1 MAIEKAM
8 VTGTSGIM
16 DWFDRNATS
25 PYYSVWVNRK
35 QLLFSFNDDDME
47 AGRSKLEN
55 DLYAIEQNNNND
67 LLIIKLH
74 PKKDK
79 AGYITDKTPIYGS
92 LVCRASELEKPMYGM
107 QPMGAIGYNS
117 KMENVLE
124 RVLETQN
131 AILTKLNAEELEEEY
146 EEEDKGILGN
156 ILQSPQMQTLL
167 MAGISKFLGIAGTDN
182 EAMAAGLAGIEDGQ
196 ENEAIII
203 LNSLMS
209 KGVSIDHLRK
219 LDQMGTVQLKSLLAM
234 L

>member
-1 MAIEKAM
+1 MALEKAM
-8 VTGTSGIM
+8 VTGTRGIM

-35 QLLFSFNDDDME
+35 QLLFSWNDDDME
-47 AGRSKLEN
+47 AGRSKLED
-55 DLYAIEQNNNND
+55 DLAAIEQNNNND
-67 LLIIKLH
+67 LIIIKLH

-92 LVCRASELEKPMYGM
+92 LVCRASELERPNYGM
-107 QPMGAIGYNS
+107 QQIGGYSS

-131 AILTKLNAEELEEEY
+131 AILTKLNADELEEE
-146 EEEDKGILGN
+146 EEAPESNTLGSL
-156 ILQSPQMQTLL
+156 IMQPHIQTLL
-167 MAGISKFLGIAGTDN
+167 IAGVSKLLGISGMEQQPASI
-182 EAMAAGLAGIEDGQ
+182 AGIEDIN

-209 KGVSIDHLRK
+209 KGVTVDHLRK
-219 LDQMGTVQLKSLLAM
+219 LDAMSTTQLKSLLAM

>member
-35 QLLFSFNDDDME
+35 QLLFSWNDDDME

-146 EEEDKGILGN
+146 EEEDKGMLGN

>member
-35 QLLFSFNDDDME
+35 QLLFSWNDDDSE
-47 AGRSKLEN
+47 AGRSKLES
-55 DLYAIEQNNNND
+55 DLYAIEQNGVND

-92 LVCRASELEKPMYGM
+92 LVCRPSELEKVDYSMQRMAGM
-107 QPMGAIGYNS
+107 SYNS
-117 KMENVLE
+117 KLE
-124 RVLETQN
+124 ETMN
-131 AILTKLNAEELEEEY
+131 AILTKLNKEELEEE
-146 EEEDKGILGN
+146 EEEEQDKGVLGN
-156 ILQSPQMQTLL
+156 ILNSPHVQNLLISGLTTMLGKFAGVQPTDQMAT
-167 MAGISKFLGIAGTDN
+167 
-182 EAMAAGLAGIEDGQ
+182 GLAGIENSD
-196 ENEAIII
+196 ENEAITI

-209 KGVSIDHLRK
+209 KGVTIEHLRK
-219 LDQMGTVQLKSLLAM
+219 LDQMGTMQLKTLLNM

>member
-146 EEEDKGILGN
+146 EEEDKGMLGN

-167 MAGISKFLGIAGTDN
+167 MAGISKFLGIAGTNN

>member
-35 QLLFSFNDDDME
+35 QLLFSWNDDDSE
-47 AGRSKLEN
+47 AGRSKLES
-55 DLYAIEQNNNND
+55 DLYAIEQNGVND

-92 LVCRASELEKPMYGM
+92 LVCRPSELEKVDYTMQRMSGM
-107 QPMGAIGYNS
+107 NYNS
-117 KMENVLE
+117 KME
-124 RVLETQN
+124 ETLN
-131 AILTKLNAEELEEEY
+131 AILTKLNQDELEEE
-146 EEEDKGILGN
+146 EEVEEDKGVIGNLLNSPHVQNLLISGLTTMLGN
-156 ILQSPQMQTLL
+156 F
-167 MAGISKFLGIAGTDN
+167 AGVKPN
-182 EAMAAGLAGIEDGQ
+182 ETVATGLAGIDNAN

-209 KGVSIDHLRK
+209 KGVTVEHLRK
-219 LDQMGTVQLKSLLAM
+219 LDQMSTVQLKSLLAM

>member
-8 VTGTSGIM
+8 VTGTTGIM

-35 QLLFSFNDDDME
+35 QLLFSWNDDDSE
-47 AGRSKLEN
+47 AGRTKLES
-55 DLYAIEQNNNND
+55 DLYAIENNGVND

-92 LVCRASELEKPMYGM
+92 LVCRPSELEKVDYGM
-107 QPMGAIGYNS
+107 QRMSGVGYTS
-117 KMENVLE
+117 KME
-124 RVLETQN
+124 ETMN
-131 AILTKLNAEELEEEY
+131 AILTKLNQDELEEEEE
-146 EEEDKGILGN
+146 EEEDKGVIGN
-156 ILQSPQMQTLL
+156 LL
-167 MAGISKFLGIAGTDN
+167 AQPHIQNLLIAGLTTMLGKFAGVQPN
-182 EAMAAGLAGIEDGQ
+182 ETVATGLAGIDNAE

-209 KGVSIDHLRK
+209 KGVTLDNLRK
-219 LDQMGTVQLKSLLAM
+219 LDAMSVTQLRTLLNM

>member
-35 QLLFSFNDDDME
+35 QLLFSWNDDDME

-131 AILTKLNAEELEEEY
+131 AILTKLNAEELEEEE
-146 EEEDKGILGN
+146 EEEDKGVLGN

-209 KGVSIDHLRK
+209 KGVTIDHLRK

>member
-1 MAIEKAM
+1 MALEKAM
-8 VTGTSGIM
+8 VTGTRGIM
-16 DWFDRNATS
+16 DWFDHNATS

-35 QLLFSFNDDDME
+35 QLLFSWNDDDME
-47 AGRSKLEN
+47 AGRSKLED
-55 DLYAIEQNNNND
+55 DLAAIEQNNNND
-67 LLIIKLH
+67 LIIIKLH

-92 LVCRASELEKPMYGM
+92 LVCRASELERPNYMPMAGV
-107 QPMGAIGYNS
+107 GYNS

-131 AILTKLNAEELEEEY
+131 AILTKLSADELEEDEQP
-146 EEEDKGILGN
+146 EQNTIGSLLSQPHI
-156 ILQSPQMQTLL
+156 QTLL
-167 MAGISKFLGIAGTDN
+167 IAGVSKLLGIGNMEQQGAS
-182 EAMAAGLAGIEDGQ
+182 LAGIDEAN

-209 KGVSIDHLRK
+209 KGVSVDHLRK
-219 LDQMGTVQLKSLLAM
+219 LDAMSTTQLKSLLSM

>member
-35 QLLFSFNDDDME
+35 QLLFSWNDDDSE
-47 AGRSKLEN
+47 AGRSKLES
-55 DLYAIEQNNNND
+55 DLYAIEQNGVND

-92 LVCRASELEKPMYGM
+92 LVCRPSELEKVDYGM
-107 QPMGAIGYNS
+107 QRMAGVGYNS
-117 KMENVLE
+117 KME
-124 RVLETQN
+124 ETMN
-131 AILTKLNAEELEEEY
+131 AILTKLNQDDLEEE
-146 EEEDKGILGN
+146 EEVEEDKGVIGN
-156 ILQSPQMQTLL
+156 LL
-167 MAGISKFLGIAGTDN
+167 AQPHIQNLLIAGLTTMLGKFAGV
-182 EAMAAGLAGIEDGQ
+182 ETTQPMATGLAGIENAE

-209 KGVSIDHLRK
+209 KGVTIDHLRK
-219 LDQMGTVQLKSLLAM
+219 LDQMGTVQLKTLLNM

>member
-8 VTGTSGIM
+8 VTGTNGIM

-35 QLLFSFNDDDME
+35 QLLFSWNDDDME
-47 AGRSKLEN
+47 AGRSKLES
-55 DLYAIEQNNNND
+55 DLYAIEQNGVND

-92 LVCRASELEKPMYGM
+92 LVCRPSELEKVDYSM
-107 QPMGAIGYNS
+107 QRMGAVGYNS

-131 AILTKLNAEELEEEY
+131 AILTKLNQEELEEE
-146 EEEDKGILGN
+146 EEVEEDKGVLGN
-156 ILQSPQMQTLL
+156 ILNSPHVQGLL
-167 MAGISKFLGIAGTDN
+167 MAGLSKLLGVNAE
-182 EAMAAGLAGIEDGQ
+182 EAVATGLAGIENTD
-196 ENEAIII
+196 ENEAITI
-203 LNSLMS
+203 LNNLMS
-209 KGVSIDHLRK
+209 KGVTVEHLRK
-219 LDQMGTVQLKSLLAM
+219 LDQMGTGQLKTLLNM

>member
-1 MAIEKAM
+1 MALEKAM
-8 VTGTSGIM
+8 VTGTRGIM

-35 QLLFSFNDDDME
+35 QLLFSWNDDDME
-47 AGRSKLEN
+47 AGRSKLED
-55 DLYAIEQNNNND
+55 DLAAIEQNNNND
-67 LLIIKLH
+67 LIIIKLH

-92 LVCRASELEKPMYGM
+92 LVCRASELERLNYGM
-107 QPMGAIGYNS
+107 PQIAGMGYNN

-131 AILTKLNAEELEEEY
+131 AILTKLNAEELEEE
-146 EEEDKGILGN
+146 EEDKGMLGN
-156 ILQSPQMQTLL
+156 ILSSPQMQTLL
-167 MAGISKFLGIAGTDN
+167 IAGMTKLLGIGGTDPV
-182 EAMAAGLAGIEDGQ
+182 ATGLAGIEEDT
-196 ENEAIII
+196 NEAIII
-203 LNSLMS
+203 LNSLMN

-219 LDQMGTVQLKSLLAM
+219 LNQMSTVQLKSLLNM

>member
-8 VTGTSGIM
+8 VTGTGGIM

-35 QLLFSFNDDDME
+35 QLLFSWNDDDME

-55 DLYAIEQNNNND
+55 DLYAIEQNGVND
-67 LLIIKLH
+67 LMIIKLH

-92 LVCRASELEKPMYGM
+92 LVCRPSELEKVNYGM
-107 QPMGAIGYNS
+107 QMSGVGYNS

-131 AILTKLNAEELEEEY
+131 AILTKLSADELEEE
-146 EEEDKGILGN
+146 EEEDKGMLGN

-167 MAGISKFLGIAGTDN
+167 MAGISKFLGISGTDN
-182 EAMAAGLAGIEDGQ
+182 EAMAASIAGIGDVN
-196 ENEAIII
+196 ENEAITI
-203 LNSLMS
+203 LNSLMN

-219 LDQMGTVQLKSLLAM
+219 LDQMGNVQLKTLLNM

>member
-8 VTGTSGIM
+8 VTGSTGIM

-25 PYYSVWVNRK
+25 PYYSVWVKPK
-35 QLLFSFNDDDME
+35 QLLFSWNNDDSE

-55 DLYAIEQNNNND
+55 DLYAIEQNGVND

-79 AGYITDKTPIYGS
+79 AGYITDKTPIYAS
-92 LVCRASELEKPMYGM
+92 LLCRPSELEKIDYSM
-107 QPMGAIGYNS
+107 QRMAGTGYNS
-117 KMENVLE
+117 EIKEIKEML
-124 RVLETQN
+124 TQ
-131 AILTKLNAEELEEEY
+131 LKSQKEEDDDEI
-146 EEEDKGILGN
+146 EEEDKGVIGN
-156 ILQSPQMQTLL
+156 LL
-167 MAGISKFLGIAGTDN
+167 AQPHIQNLLIAGITTMLGKFAGVQPTEQMTTGIAG
-182 EAMAAGLAGIEDGQ
+182 IENGD

-203 LNSLMS
+203 LNNLMS
-209 KGVSIDHLRK
+209 KGVSIEHLRK

>member
-1 MAIEKAM
+1 MALEKAM
-8 VTGTSGIM
+8 VTGTRGIM

-35 QLLFSFNDDDME
+35 QLLFSWNDDDME
-47 AGRSKLEN
+47 AGRSKLED
-55 DLYAIEQNNNND
+55 DLAAIEQNNNND
-67 LLIIKLH
+67 LIIIKLH

-92 LVCRASELEKPMYGM
+92 LVCRASELERPNYGM
-107 QPMGAIGYNS
+107 QQMGGMGYNS

-124 RVLETQN
+124 KVLETQN
-131 AILTKLNAEELEEEY
+131 AILTKLSADELEEE
-146 EEEDKGILGN
+146 EEKPNTLGN
-156 ILQSPQMQTLL
+156 ILSSPHVQSLL
-167 MAGISKFLGIAGTDN
+167 IAGVSKLLGIGNMEQQAAAMAGINDVN
-182 EAMAAGLAGIEDGQ
+182 

-209 KGVSIDHLRK
+209 KGVSVEHLRK
-219 LDQMGTVQLKSLLAM
+219 LDQMSNAKLQSLLLM